1 MPKHKDDTN
10 HHAKHPNNTSGNND
24 NAPIHA
30 ALLRGTLSIRVI
42 DTDIRRDDGCAPD
55 AVAGSGAGAS
65 PSSDA
70 ASLASTSTGGGG
82 TGVVGVIL
90 PGLDGL
96 VSKLLPIETDY
107 ILRISPTRPSQKVE
121 ETNHNDPHNHRELET
136 FCCSKRYVD
145 LRNLAI
151 ELRGHSVA
159 ILKYYEAIRK
169 NDNPN
174 IENQLGGSK
183 RPFFKTAGGGNDHNG
198 GSGTSSASSSTKAL
212 FKGVFSKPVEYAT
225 YLAGYSNTSS
235 SNVAQ
240 ELDSVFQQQQ
250 QQQQQQQHHHHRK
263 KKHNRGDSDGIPHVM
278 EERRTSIMLHQGA
291 PMFVRAVMEGVDE
304 FYEGIFSEK
313 RQFRHKTNYSHV
325 KKVAERRTTII
336 NDAFTNFLSSL
347 ANAEI
352 NEFTESRRQALVP
365 PPMESLISSLEHFLL
380 TDVIVERRNS
390 AVENVK
396 SRGGDVAVVTTT
408 TVKAAAQD
416 QNELDSSIV
425 SPLTT
430 RFRASNELRE
440 ERAHQLRF
448 QSEELVVTEE
458 AGAEERNLMTSHHD
472 SVSASSRVDISTC
485 LLPDDPLPFAIVA
498 AVGAIFFRF
507 VQGQVLTVQLD
518 MLVLFGL
525 SSGLIGYQL
534 ALLVMGASI
543 QDSLQHS
550 NNQYAS
556 IIDEGSPRKNEISKP
571 QPRPAMKRQ
580 SISEVLL
587 KKSVQSLHSTL
598 SRESNFRT
606 ASLPKIIPKQIVM
619 VPTLPKFPEGAPI
632 GSHSNCWSSPIS
644 KDFHVRGAN
653 YLKDKKKVPSDD
665 FLFPC
670 RGCDIFLTDDPPVN
684 IGRNSSIL
692 GGNLRDVPTFI
703 INYRLPWGVFVSYH
717 EIPQK
722 FVPYLRRGNGYSDPS
737 SSGILPPLAD
747 MAPGERAVCNFLLSD
762 SEERDAVWKMVPVVV
777 EGPWVVKRVV
787 GGKPAIVGTKL
798 PVSYVYQPPEGNLAD
813 YLEADLDIVSSAA
826 ARNILAVVRSYTQTL
841 TIDLGYVVQGNMVEE
856 LPEQMMLGLRIHG
869 LDPLTAE
876 VLPPFED
883 ESMDHPAR
891 IEDIDENGYDTD

>member
-24 NAPIHA
+24 NAPLHA

-55 AVAGSGAGAS
+55 AVAVAGSGAGAS

-82 TGVVGVIL
+82 TGVVGGIL

-174 IENQLGGSK
+174 IENHGGGSK

-250 QQQQQQQHHHHRK
+250 QQHQHRK
-263 KKHNRGDSDGIPHVM
+263 KKHNRGGSDGNPHVM

-336 NDAFTNFLSSL
+336 NDAFANFLSSL

-352 NEFTESRRQALVP
+352 HEFTESRRQALVP
-365 PPMESLISSLEHFLL
+365 PPMESLFSSLEHFLL
-380 TDVIVERRNS
+380 TDVIVERKS
-390 AVENVK
+390 SVVENAK

-472 SVSASSRVDISTC
+472 SVSASSRVDISTG

-587 KKSVQSLHSTL
+587 KKSVQSLRSTL

-606 ASLPKIIPKQIVM
+606 ASLPKIMPKQIVM

-692 GGNLRDVPTFI
+692 GGKLRDVPTFI

-737 SSGILPPLAD
+737 SFGILPPLAD